1 MFLSPHRSEDDCMTE
16 AQKLTTLKT
25 LLEDGSGYMPSDDTL
40 KTYISLAESEI
51 LAWIY
56 HLVGGVPDDVDGVP
70 TKYETVQIYSV
81 LAGWTHAGAEGQS
94 VSIEN
99 GVHRH
104 FEYVDMLDYIHNNVL
119 PLVRVGAIS

>member
-1 MFLSPHRSEDDCMTE
+1 MTE

-40 KTYISLAESEI
+40 RTYISLAESEI